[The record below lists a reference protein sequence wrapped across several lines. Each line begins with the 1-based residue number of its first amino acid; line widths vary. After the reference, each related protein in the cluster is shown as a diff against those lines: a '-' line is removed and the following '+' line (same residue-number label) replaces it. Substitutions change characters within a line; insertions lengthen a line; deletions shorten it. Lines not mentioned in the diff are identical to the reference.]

1 MGSYWD
7 ARIGEMPSLPD
18 TLLYQ
23 ATYLKHVMYVEI
35 NTPYSILFHERS
47 GVSSIYAKIK
57 WWKNWVTMPSFTTFP
72 PMFTANQLSLPD
84 VTMYIG
90 RGRKEQVPTKV
101 TKPHLTSKSTTKM
114 TYNLISSSG
123 DSATKSWTLCGCP
136 GRQPRCQIPSPDTS
150 VQGTGST

>member
-7 ARIGEMPSLPD
+7 ARSGEMPSLPD

-57 WWKNWVTMPSFTTFP
+57 WWKNWVTMPSFPTFP
-72 PMFTANQLSLPD
+72 PRFTANQLSLPD

-90 RGRKEQVPTKV
+90 RGRK
-101 TKPHLTSKSTTKM
+101 
-114 TYNLISSSG
+114 
-123 DSATKSWTLCGCP
+123 
-136 GRQPRCQIPSPDTS
+136 
-150 VQGTGST
+150 